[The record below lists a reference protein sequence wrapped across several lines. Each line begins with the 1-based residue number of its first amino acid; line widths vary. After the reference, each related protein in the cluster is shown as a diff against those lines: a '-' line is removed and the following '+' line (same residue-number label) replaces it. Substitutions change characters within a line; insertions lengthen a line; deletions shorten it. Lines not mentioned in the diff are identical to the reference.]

1 MIMEDLIVSLDP
13 EVSNFVLQQEEKLFQ
28 IWYPGSFM
36 RITSAESI
44 ITAHG
49 LLHRHIRNLVLR
61 IFGPGNLRQEIIQEM
76 HKTAEASL
84 SSWLNH
90 PSIELKEAISSV
102 CSIF

>member
-1 MIMEDLIVSLDP
+1 MEDLIVSLDP

-36 RITSAESI
+36 RINGAESI
-44 ITAHG
+44 ITTHG

-61 IFGPGNLRQEIIQEM
+61 IFGPRNLRQEIIQEM

-84 SSWLNH
+84 SSWLNY
-90 PSIELKEAISSV
+90 PSIELKEAVSSV